1 MKFLPAR
8 HLLGS
13 TVQFLAVVALAM
25 AMVLVGGAASAQ
37 AAAEVVL
44 LRASNGDALSRQGT
58 TLLTAELRAMGFEVV
73 EVDAE
78 DAAARD
84 LPREIERVSTRLQ
97 PVATFAFVPVVGG
110 TTVELWLQD
119 RLTGKLVIRRVEV
132 TSGPGAAADLAVKA
146 VELLRG
152 SLLEVKVQHHAGPD
166 PVAPPPSDVRR
177 FVVAADR
184 PNYFAERFGISAGA
198 TALRNLDLAAAYA
211 PLLRIS
217 WGRPTG
223 YLFRLTATGFGSS
236 PTLYAVEGQ
245 AQTEQTVLLG
255 EALRVFRPGA
265 RLQPFAGLAA
275 GVQRV
280 HSSGTGVSSLFPNY
294 SGTTDAAVAGLTGG
308 LGIRLA
314 SRLALVLDL
323 DAFVSLPRTAVLIAT
338 RPPVGHT
345 GGLAV
350 LATATI
356 SATF

>member
-1 MKFLPAR
+1 MNRLAR

-13 TVQFLAVVALAM
+13 TVRFLAVAALTTAV
-25 AMVLVGGAASAQ
+25 VLVGGAARAQ
-37 AAAEVVL
+37 AASEVVL
-44 LRASNGDALSRQGT
+44 LRASNTDELSRQGT

-152 SLLEVKVQHHAGPD
+152 SLLEVKVQHHASPD
-166 PVAPPPSDVRR
+166 PVSQPPGDVRP
-177 FVVAADR
+177 FVATADR
-184 PNYFAERFGISAGA
+184 PSYFAERFGISAGV

-211 PLLRIS
+211 PALRVS
-217 WGRPTG
+217 WGLPSG

-245 AQTEQTVLLG
+245 AQTDQTVVLA
-255 EALRVFRPGA
+255 EALHAFRPGA
-265 RLQPFAGLAA
+265 RLQPFAGVAA
-275 GVQRV
+275 GFQRV
-280 HSSGTGVSSLFPNY
+280 YSSGTGVSSLFPND
-294 SGTTDAAVAGLTGG
+294 SGTTESAVAGLTGG
-308 LGIRLA
+308 LGIRLV

-323 DAFVSLPRTAVLIAT
+323 DAFVSLPRTTILIAT
-338 RPPVGHT
+338 RPVGRA
-345 GGLAV
+345 GGLAA
-350 LATATI
+350 LATAGI

>member
-1 MKFLPAR
+1 MNRLAR
-8 HLLGS
+8 HLLGRR
-13 TVQFLAVVALAM
+13 VEFMAVLALAP
-25 AMVLVGGAASAQ
+25 AAVLLSGAARAQ
-37 AAAEVVL
+37 AASEVVL
-44 LRASNGDALSRQGT
+44 LRASNADELSRQGT

-78 DAAARD
+78 DAADRD

-152 SLLEVKVQHHAGPD
+152 SLLEVKVQDHAAPD
-166 PVAPPPSDVRR
+166 PVSPPPPS
-177 FVVAADR
+177 
-184 PNYFAERFGISAGA
+184 YFAERFGISAGV

-211 PLLRIS
+211 PALRIS
-217 WGRPTG
+217 WGLPSG
-223 YLFRLTATGFGSS
+223 YLFRLTVTGFGSS

-245 AQTEQTVLLG
+245 AQTDQTVVLA
-255 EALRVFRPGA
+255 EALHAFRPGA
-265 RLQPFAGLAA
+265 RLHPFAGVAA

-280 HSSGTGVSSLFPNY
+280 HSSGTGVSSLFPDD
-294 SGTTDAAVAGLTGG
+294 SGTTESAVAGLTGG
-308 LGIRLA
+308 LGIRLV

-323 DAFVSLPRTAVLIAT
+323 DAFVSLPRTTILIAT
-338 RPPVGHT
+338 RPVGRA
-345 GGLAV
+345 GGLAA
-350 LATATI
+350 LATAGI